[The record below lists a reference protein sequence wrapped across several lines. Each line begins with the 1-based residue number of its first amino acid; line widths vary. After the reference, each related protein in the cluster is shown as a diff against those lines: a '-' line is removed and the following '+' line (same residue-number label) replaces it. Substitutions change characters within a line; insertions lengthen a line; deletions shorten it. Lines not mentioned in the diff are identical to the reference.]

1 MREGGILGP
10 QLSRGRREPQA
21 SSLRGVRVIHL
32 FKQLIKE
39 MSLMKFVKMLILL
52 FATVVLSITMVYAK
66 AEYVKKEG
74 KPCSYC
80 HLKDN
85 KTLND
90 VGKCYAKNHKLAD
103 CKAPE
108 AK

>member
-1 MREGGILGP
+1 
-10 QLSRGRREPQA
+10 
-21 SSLRGVRVIHL
+21 
-32 FKQLIKE
+32 
-39 MSLMKFVKMLILL
+39 MKFVKMLILFL
-52 FATVVLSITMVYAK
+52 AAVMLSITLLYAK
-66 AEYVKKEG
+66 AEYAKKEG

-90 VGKCYAKNHKLAD
+90 VGKCYARNHKLSD

>member
-1 MREGGILGP
+1 
-10 QLSRGRREPQA
+10 
-21 SSLRGVRVIHL
+21 
-32 FKQLIKE
+32 
-39 MSLMKFVKMLILL
+39 MKLVKMLILF
-52 FATVVLSITMVYAK
+52 FAAVTLSFTLLYAK
-66 AEYVKKEG
+66 AEYMKKEG

-90 VGKCYAKNHKLAD
+90 VGKCYAKNHKLSD
-103 CKAPE
+103 CKSLE